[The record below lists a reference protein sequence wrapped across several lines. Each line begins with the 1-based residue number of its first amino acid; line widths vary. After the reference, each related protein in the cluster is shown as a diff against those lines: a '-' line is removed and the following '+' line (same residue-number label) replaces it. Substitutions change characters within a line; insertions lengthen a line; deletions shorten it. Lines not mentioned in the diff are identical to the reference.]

1 MNEMHVRVAAIVTVM
16 MGMVGVSALS
26 GLPISAR
33 AETIRNFHSGTWFA
47 GAYTNDQSKQFSHC
61 AASASYRS
69 GILMMVSIG
78 RDFGWRLGFANDAW
92 NMTSNQQIPVKLV
105 FDTGAPWDGTAIATN
120 SKAVAIPMAT
130 NSAIINAFRAST
142 MMTAYASGQV
152 FQFRLDGTSR
162 LMVDLSRC
170 VATELAAER
179 GEPPPHFADAPP
191 APAKPAVPTPSVAP
205 PQNVELEL
213 AATRIASNLLLEAKF
228 PHARLLT
235 ANDTPPALKGRGAA
249 WSSDLGPGAVALL
262 PASVASDPQQA
273 ASQLIS
279 SDAVTCKG
287 DFASGRS
294 SELVDD
300 KLITK
305 AFTGCKESTGTRAF
319 RYFILQRPGSGF
331 VVYELAGPSASS
343 SEEGDSRAPRDA
355 TFQAAAVK
363 AAFSP

>member
-1 MNEMHVRVAAIVTVM
+1 MRARIAVVAVAI
-16 MGMVGVSALS
+16 LS
-26 GLPISAR
+26 VAGLFAPTNTQAD
-33 AETIRNFHSGTWFA
+33 TIRNFHSGAWFA
-47 GAYTNDQSKQFSHC
+47 GAYANDQTKKFSYC

-69 GILMMVSIG
+69 GIFMVVSID
-78 RDFGWRLGFANDAW
+78 RNFGWHLAFTSQAW
-92 NMTSNQQIPVKLV
+92 NMTANQQIPVKLV
-105 FDTGAPWDGTAIATN
+105 FDTGAPWDGTASAINAQMATM
-120 SKAVAIPMAT
+120 PMAN
-130 NSAIINAFRAST
+130 NSALINAFRGST

-162 LMVDLSRC
+162 LMAELADC
-170 VATELAAER
+170 VTTELAVER
-179 GEPPPHFADAPP
+179 GEPPPHFADATPTP
-191 APAKPAVPTPSVAP
+191 YKPAVIAP
-205 PQNVELEL
+205 PVTPPQDANLEL
-213 AATRIASNLLLEAKF
+213 AATRIASNLLLAANF

-235 ANDTPPALKGRGAA
+235 TNDTPARLKGRGAA
-249 WSSDLGPGAVALL
+249 WSSDLGEGAVALL
-262 PASVASDPQQA
+262 PASVATDPQQA

-279 SDAVTCKG
+279 SDAATCKG

-331 VVYELAGPSASS
+331 VVYELTGPTASS
-343 SEEGDSRAPRDA
+343 AEGGDSSAPRDA